1 MANLKLYMTPGS
13 CSTGIHILLEELD
26 LIFEAYLVNLL
37 NGDQYKPEYI
47 AINPKSTIPVL
58 VTQEKTPITEFSAI
72 AWWLARKYPK
82 AKLLPDNI
90 EDEVKALEMMNYAV
104 STIHM
109 QAFTR
114 IFTPEKYA
122 FNESDIERVKA
133 QGETMVKQHFAIVNK
148 HLADR
153 EYIVNDFSI
162 ADAALF
168 YVEFWA
174 DRIGIQLP
182 EHCQQHYKRMLARPA
197 VQRVMMEEGYTSL
210 YQ

>member
-1 MANLKLYMTPGS
+1 MANMKLYMTPGS

-26 LIFEAYLVNLL
+26 LIFEAHLVNLL
-37 NGDQYKPEYI
+37 NGDQYKPDYV

-58 VTQEKTPITEFSAI
+58 TTPEGTAITEFCAI
-72 AWWLARKYPK
+72 AWWLARNNPK

-90 EDEVKALEMMNYAV
+90 ADEIKVLEVMNYAV

-133 QGETMVKQHFAIVNK
+133 QGETMVKQSFAIVNK
-148 HLADR
+148 ILDGCPYVI
-153 EYIVNDFSI
+153 EEFSV

-174 DRIGIQLP
+174 DRIGIKLP
-182 EHCQQHYKRMLARPA
+182 DNCKSHYKGMLSRPA
-197 VQRVMMEEGYTSL
+197 VQRVMMEEGYSSL